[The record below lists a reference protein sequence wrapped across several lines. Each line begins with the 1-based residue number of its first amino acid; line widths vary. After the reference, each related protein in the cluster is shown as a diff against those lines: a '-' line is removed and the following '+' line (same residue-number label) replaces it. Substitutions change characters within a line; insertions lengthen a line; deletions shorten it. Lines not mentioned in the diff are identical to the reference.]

1 MSRMRLSL
9 RICFV
14 LLLSGLSARGTS
26 ALVGDTLRMPDKII
40 RLPEVVSKDGDRA
53 GTWGLPSL
61 VALRY
66 GLVVN
71 DTLDERLSE
80 PLSRQTAMR
89 YLKDLY
95 HVFGDWDQC
104 LVAYLYSPAYVRS
117 LQARNLDSIIHD
129 FDAQRY
135 AEQLQ
140 LEKAKKAALA
150 KKAEIARKQANT
162 APPERHITY
171 VVKRGDSLGKIAQK
185 HHVTVNEL
193 KKWNNLKSDLIHEN
207 DKLKI
212 YQ

>member
-1 MSRMRLSL
+1 MRLSL
-9 RICFV
+9 KLCLAMMLPC
-14 LLLSGLSARGTS
+14 LLACGSPGLE
-26 ALVGDTLRMPDKII
+26 GDSLRMPDKIMSI
-40 RLPEVVSKDGDRA
+40 PSLVSKEGDRT
-53 GTWGLPSL
+53 GTWGLPTL

-71 DTLDERLSE
+71 DTLDERLDDDASH
-80 PLSRQTAMR
+80 QVAMR
-89 YLKDLY
+89 YLNDLY
-95 HVFGDWDQC
+95 RLFGDWDQC
-104 LVAYLYSPAYVRS
+104 LVAYLYSPSYVRN
-117 LQARNLDSIIHD
+117 LQARHLDTVIHD

-140 LEKAKKAALA
+140 VEKAKKATLA

-162 APPERHITY
+162 APPEKHITY

-185 HHVTVNEL
+185 YHVTIKDL
-193 KKWNNLKSDLIHEN
+193 KKWNNLKSDLIREN